1 MVYSPD
7 QPYIFARICGFF
19 ERLNYSIMEAKIH
32 TTQHGYALDS
42 FLAMDAGNSKPAYR
56 DVMNYI
62 EYELSREIANANEPS
77 APKSARISRQLKHF
91 PIASEVNITSDDKG
105 NYLLSIIAG
114 DRPGLLARIAHVL
127 ARHGIAIRSA
137 KINTLGARAEDTF
150 HIASAALIQPQ
161 TITALREEL
170 LRQIS

>member
-1 MVYSPD
+1 
-7 QPYIFARICGFF
+7 
-19 ERLNYSIMEAKIH
+19 
-32 TTQHGYALDS
+32 
-42 FLAMDAGNSKPAYR
+42 
-56 DVMNYI
+56 
-62 EYELSREIANANEPS
+62 
-77 APKSARISRQLKHF
+77 KSARISRQLKHF
-91 PIASEVNITSDDKG
+91 PISPEVNITSDNKG

-127 ARHGIAIRSA
+127 ARHGITIRSA

-170 LRQIS
+170 LRQIT